1 MIATNN
7 SHKSPAKLMELP
19 VGLTIEQEFSLKIQ
33 AEQVKEMNYEQT
45 QSCLIAVL
53 RQLAI
58 KENVVKHLMMKQ
70 L

>member
-1 MIATNN
+1 
-7 SHKSPAKLMELP
+7 MEIP
-19 VGLTIEQEFSLKIQ
+19 IGLSIEQEFSLKMQ
-33 AEQVKEMNYEQT
+33 AEQVKSMNHEQT
-45 QSCLIAVL
+45 QACLLAVL

>member
-1 MIATNN
+1 
-7 SHKSPAKLMELP
+7 MELP

-70 L
+70 LWIRG

>member
-1 MIATNN
+1 
-7 SHKSPAKLMELP
+7 MELP
-19 VGLTIEQEFSLKIQ
+19 IGLTIEQEFSLKIQ
-33 AEQVKEMNYEQT
+33 AEQVKEMNHEQT
-45 QSCLIAVL
+45 KECLLAVL